1 MTKETL
7 VAQLE
12 AAKGLTSVV
21 SIDNVI
27 ALIQSIKDP
36 VPVVIPARREFN
48 ADLIERI
55 ADEIEHALDY
65 NSSDCVDLDTA
76 EFSINYNNQLE
87 LDRVDI
93 NVREIMDHV
102 KAKLDLI
109 LEAFEAEEQ
118 DEIEDAIQ
126 AQIES
131 EQAPEEE

>member
-36 VPVVIPARREFN
+36 EPVVIPARREFN

-55 ADEIEHALDY
+55 ADEIENALDY
-65 NSSDCVDLDTA
+65 NCGELVDKDTA
-76 EFSINYNNQLE
+76 EFSMNYDNRVE
-87 LDRVDI
+87 LDRVEVD
-93 NVREIMDHV
+93 VREIMDHV

>member
-27 ALIQSIKDP
+27 ALIQSIEDP
-36 VPVVIPARREFN
+36 APVVIPARREFN

-55 ADEIEHALDY
+55 ADEIENALDY
-65 NSSDCVDLDTA
+65 NSGELVDKDSA
-76 EFSINYNNQLE
+76 EFSLNYDNRVE
-87 LDRVDI
+87 LDRVEVD
-93 NVREIMDHV
+93 VREIMDHV

-126 AQIES
+126 SQIES

>member
-27 ALIQSIKDP
+27 ALIQSIEDP
-36 VPVVIPARREFN
+36 APVVIPARREFN

-55 ADEIEHALDY
+55 ADEIENALDY
-65 NSSDCVDLDTA
+65 NSGELVDKDSA
-76 EFSINYNNQLE
+76 EFSLNYDNRVE
-87 LDRVDI
+87 LDRVEVD
-93 NVREIMDHV
+93 VREIMDHV